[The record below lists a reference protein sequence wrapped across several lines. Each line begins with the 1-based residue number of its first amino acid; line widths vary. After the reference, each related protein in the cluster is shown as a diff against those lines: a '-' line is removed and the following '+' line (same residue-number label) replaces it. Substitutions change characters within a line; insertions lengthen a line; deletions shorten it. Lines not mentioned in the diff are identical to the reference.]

1 MAPATLW
8 LVYGCMG
15 GLGTGIVYI
24 GVVGLMV
31 KWFPQQRGFAAG
43 AVAAGYGM
51 GAIITTFPI
60 SLSLTTNGLEH
71 TMTTFGILFALVGF
85 LASQGLKL
93 PLPAVSQPVSQ
104 TVVQSSRSFTSR
116 EMLRQP
122 LFWLMFA
129 MMAMMSTS
137 GLMVTSQMA
146 VFAED
151 FGISRGGGVWHGGAA
166 AGVNDRPLYQR
177 LNPAA
182 VWVYFRPLRPRA
194 NHVYRLCAGG
204 G

>member
-1 MAPATLW
+1 MEKFGPRRLIAIGTVMAGMSWVLSAQVNGLATLW

-51 GAIITTFPI
+51 WAIITTFPI
-60 SLSLTTNGLEH
+60 SLSLTNNGLEH

-93 PLPAVSQPVSQ
+93 PPPAVFP
-104 TVVQSSRSFTSR
+104 
-116 EMLRQP
+116 
-122 LFWLMFA
+122 
-129 MMAMMSTS
+129 
-137 GLMVTSQMA
+137 GN
-146 VFAED
+146 
-151 FGISRGGGVWHGGAA
+151 AA
-166 AGVNDRPLYQR
+166 
-177 LNPAA
+177 PAA
-182 VWVYFRPLRPRA
+182 VLADVRHDGDDVDFRA
-194 NHVYRLCAGG
+194 DGHFADGG
-204 G
+204 VRRGFRH

>member
-1 MAPATLW
+1 MVPTAA
-8 LVYGCMG
+8 GICRRRGGG
-15 GLGTGIVYI
+15 GL
-24 GVVGLMV
+24 
-31 KWFPQQRGFAAG
+31 RD
-43 AVAAGYGM
+43 

-93 PLPAVSQPVSQ
+93 PPPAVSPAR
-104 TVVQSSRSFTSR
+104 QSDGGAEQQIVYFR

-122 LFWLMFA
+122 LFWLMFV

-151 FGISRGGGVWHGGAA
+151 FGISGRWCLAW
-166 AGVNDRPLYQR
+166 RR
-177 LNPAA
+177 CR
-182 VWVYFRPLRPRA
+182 WR
-194 NHVYRLCAGG
+194 
-204 G
+204 